1 MKRLPALALFTLLLT
16 AAPALADNDDD
27 LGSEAQTQGY
37 GHIFGI
43 VLLAAAGGI
52 ILLGGLYIFKG
63 MLAEVQRGKR
73 TGLFREAIL
82 DDLPKRKPRA
92 LYLGEKVPDWKVAN
106 RLKANG
112 PALKFL
118 ARSDNWFDTAYLAKI
133 ATGAFKAVKAALE
146 GRTSKKIENRVAPE
160 FLEEIKAEIK
170 RLHKKGELHVF
181 SPVEVDEIAIV
192 HFEAPATST
201 KQTFTALISAKSRDY
216 FRDDKSGEVLRGDKK
231 YYAYQEFWR
240 FRRTKARWVLERIRP
255 SGDMDTV
262 LGAKNVMTQKDL
274 DKFAK
279 TADEEMLRE
288 FVAK

>member
-1 MKRLPALALFTLLLT
+1 MRRLAALALFALFL
-16 AAPALADNDDD
+16 AATSVRADDMD
-27 LGSEAQTQGY
+27 SEAQQNEY
-37 GHIFGI
+37 GHIFGY
-43 VLLAAAGGI
+43 VLVAAAGGI
-52 ILLGGLYIFKG
+52 ILLGGLYVFKG
-63 MLAEVQRGKR
+63 MLAEVQRGKK
-73 TGLFREAIL
+73 TGIFREAIL

-112 PALKFL
+112 PALRFL

-146 GRTSKKIENRVAPE
+146 GRTSKKIEDRVTPE
-160 FLEEIKAEIK
+160 FLEEIKTEIK

-181 SPVEVDEIAIV
+181 SPVEIEEIAIV
-192 HFEAPATST
+192 HFEAPAST
-201 KQTFTALISAKSRDY
+201 TKHTFTALISAKSRDY
-216 FRDDKSGEVLRGDKK
+216 VRDDKSGEVLRGDKK

-262 LGAKNVMTQKDL
+262 LGAKSVMTQKDL

-279 TADEEMLRE
+279 TAEEEMLRE